1 MRDGAFVVDA
11 HTHIF
16 NPPSRLYGREV
27 DYSVN
32 ALIESMDAYGVD
44 AAIVITRPTSQLE
57 IEALQQL
64 HADTA
69 QAVSGFPD
77 RLRAFCWGVPRLGD
91 AAVVEVQRCLD
102 ELGFVGLK
110 MHPAHEQFLLDDPAS
125 LALIDAADQR
135 GVPVVVH
142 TDSTVQGAEP
152 WRLMFVAQDFPR
164 TTFILA
170 HIGGNGSEVQN
181 LSIVRLATG
190 VDNVV
195 LDVSTTVTDPAAT
208 FLEPAKI
215 LGPERICYG
224 SNAPIHPMAPN
235 LLKMD
240 LLEMDEDWRR
250 KMLGGNLQRLLD
262 LPGQ

>member
-1 MRDGAFVVDA
+1 MRDGAIVVDA

-16 NPPSRLYGREV
+16 GSPTSLYGRAVEFPAP
-27 DYSVN
+27 

-44 AAIVITRPTSQLE
+44 AAVVIARPTSQLDLE
-57 IEALQQL
+57 TLERLHTKTAEAVR
-64 HADTA
+64 A
-69 QAVSGFPD
+69 FPN
-77 RLRAFCWGVPRLGD
+77 RLRAFCWGSPRLGD
-91 AAVVEVQRCLD
+91 AGVTEARRCWEDLD
-102 ELGFVGLK
+102 FVGLK
-110 MHPAHEQFLLDDPAS
+110 LHPAHEQFLLDDPAS
-125 LALIDAADQR
+125 LALIEAADQR

-152 WRLMFVAQDFPR
+152 WRLTFVAQDFPH
-164 TTFILA
+164 TTFIMA

-181 LSIVRLATG
+181 LSIARLAQTI
-190 VDNVV
+190 DNIW

-224 SNAPIHPMAPN
+224 SNAPLHPMAPN

-240 LLEMDEDWRR
+240 LLEMDEEWRR

-262 LPGQ
+262 LPNQ